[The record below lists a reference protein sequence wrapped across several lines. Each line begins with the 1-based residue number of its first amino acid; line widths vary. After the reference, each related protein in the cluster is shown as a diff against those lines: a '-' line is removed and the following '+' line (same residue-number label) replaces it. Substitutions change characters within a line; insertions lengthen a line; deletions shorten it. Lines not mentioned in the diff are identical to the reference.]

1 MSGINSD
8 FKMNVMKKQIAQV
21 TKWEGWAVL
30 EQQYNTA
37 KLLNRTAR
45 TESNKIS
52 ISMHLARK
60 VLLAKMAWKFKE

>member
-37 KLLNRTAR
+37 K
-45 TESNKIS
+45 
-52 ISMHLARK
+52 
-60 VLLAKMAWKFKE
+60 